1 MNPIPIPAPHL
12 IPQSPPDQ
20 SPHRSKPAGRAE
32 QGMAAAPP
40 PGRDRA
46 GEGGGGGGRSAYLVE
61 LEHVGAEADAV
72 ALVDADVERHAA
84 ERGAPGAARERHV
97 AGLPAELHE
106 APPRAG
112 LGEAQAEVGREV
124 EPRAQRPHG
133 LLPDLH
139 HTRRP
144 AVPRLLLLFFEETPR
159 GRGCYGRRWR
169 SAQPPP
175 ARMPLFNGPG
185 EGGAEEDEEKMNKE
199 GLTMERSGGREGGFG
214 GNAARGAREGS
225 GEAGRKARGECNA
238 MQLCS
243 TARPGMK

>member
-1 MNPIPIPAPHL
+1 
-12 IPQSPPDQ
+12 
-20 SPHRSKPAGRAE
+20 
-32 QGMAAAPP
+32 MAAAPP
-40 PGRDRA
+40 ASPPGTPSR
-46 GEGGGGGGRSAYLVE
+46 GEAVEEGVASPYLVE

-139 HTRRP
+139 PLILPVGGRRAPPPPPPLRGTASRSRLLRTAAVAERATPARAHASLEWTRR
-144 AVPRLLLLFFEETPR
+144 
-159 GRGCYGRRWR
+159 GRR
-169 SAQPPP
+169 
-175 ARMPLFNGPG
+175 
-185 EGGAEEDEEKMNKE
+185 
-199 GLTMERSGGREGGFG
+199 TGGR
-214 GNAARGAREGS
+214 
-225 GEAGRKARGECNA
+225 
-238 MQLCS
+238 
-243 TARPGMK
+243 